1 MRDEQRDVQSRVMSD
16 ISVFLSVEQ
25 EQTAAAFRELHI
37 FIVFTVFD
45 PFYVPVWIQNLSHED
60 TEQFWSLTV
69 KQNCSIMLNS

>member
-37 FIVFTVFD
+37 FIMFLLYLTRFM
-45 PFYVPVWIQNLSHED
+45 FLCGFRICLTRTQNSSGAS
-60 TEQFWSLTV
+60 Q
-69 KQNCSIMLNS
+69 